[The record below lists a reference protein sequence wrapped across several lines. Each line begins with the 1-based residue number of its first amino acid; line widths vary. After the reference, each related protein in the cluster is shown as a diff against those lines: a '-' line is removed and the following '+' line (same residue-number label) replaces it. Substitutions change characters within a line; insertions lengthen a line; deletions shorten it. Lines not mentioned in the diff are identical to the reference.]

1 MVVYLTEL
9 ESTMMGRGSFIEAF
23 PSLCNKGN
31 VGRNVWQEGV
41 DFNPSIVFL
50 SELFCVFASRFNSV
64 CLSLSVHHHCFGRE
78 KEAELEEES
87 KTEINGEGKGA
98 VSLSCIS
105 NIIATPAFITI
116 KQLSGNTI
124 ICSSVVCIKLFY
136 SPQKSESHP
145 ERRICLGNLKATPR
159 GGFVWA

>member
-1 MVVYLTEL
+1 MQPFPPCAIRVMLAGMCGRRVWI
-9 ESTMMGRGSFIEAF
+9 STLALFFYQSF
-23 PSLCNKGN
+23 S
-31 VGRNVWQEGV
+31 
-41 DFNPSIVFL
+41 VFL
-50 SELFCVFASRFNSV
+50 PVGLTQSVSPCQFIIIASAD
-64 CLSLSVHHHCFGRE
+64 RE

-145 ERRICLGNLKATPR
+145 ERRICLGNLKAAPR